1 MEKLNLVIKKINS
14 VYSSNKFINKAK
26 KHKIK
31 LYKERINDLE
41 KLNLDFI
48 QKFDFKSEVLNFMF
62 YLEKLE
68 YFKKYKFKKITNLEI
83 HNYSPEQNKLHFGNK
98 YITVKNCFT
107 IEKSIEF
114 IVLNQ
119 SLEQIKTI

>member
-1 MEKLNLVIKKINS
+1 MEKINLVIEKINS

-31 LYKERINDLE
+31 LYKERVFELE
-41 KLNLDFI
+41 KLNTDFI
-48 QKFDFKSEVLNFMF
+48 QKFDFKGEVLNFAF
-62 YLEKLE
+62 YLEKLD
-68 YFKKYKFKKITNLEI
+68 YFKKYKFKKISKLET
-83 HNYSPEQNKLHFGNK
+83 HNYSPEQNKLHFGSK
-98 YITVKNCFT
+98 YINVKNCFT
-107 IEKSIEF
+107 IEKAIEF